1 MDKSFLSKSKS
12 IKFKVLI
19 VPLIIIFLVIFL
31 ISTLCIFEIK
41 SKLIRQMEVDGT
53 SLAKQISSEMG
64 KNSNSMDLLNSSI
77 ETRIKTLGDFIGAN
91 PDKVNNEYLL
101 QLSKQF
107 QVDEINVTDSSG
119 KIIYSNLQSSLGS
132 VFDNKHIS
140 YVVLTG
146 EKTELMEN
154 IRKSRENNN
163 YYKYGYV
170 RKPDGGIVQIGILA
184 NTVQKLST
192 SLETQTLIDEL
203 IANNKEIVYSLYI
216 AKDLKIVAHSDKDR
230 IGKTVDDEGSK
241 AAAVQGKIH
250 AYTYK
255 YKGKIEVYDVAV
267 PVYKNGAQIGAIDI
281 GLSTENVHRTINSMI
296 IITIIVSI
304 IAFAIFS
311 IIMLIVAKKIINSLN
326 ALVKVSKKIANGE
339 LDNKIEMLSND
350 EIGILAGSFKS
361 MSDSLKT
368 TIGNLKNQASR
379 VGSMSFDLTSNADE
393 MTSAANDVTSAIKE
407 VTGGAAQQAN
417 DLVEISN
424 NVSELSKELYNIYN
438 KIANVKE
445 SSQESEEKAKEG
457 KSQIIVLLKS
467 IESIKQSFDT
477 VCEKTAN
484 LNSSVSQVGNITSVI
499 NEISEQT
506 NLLALNAAIEAA
518 RAGEAGK
525 GFAVVA
531 EEVRSL
537 AEQSR
542 ESTGEIQK
550 LVQSISNE
558 TSNVINTSDKVKNL
572 LGNQK
577 HIVDITVV
585 SFEDML
591 NASSKI
597 PLLVKDTYNSIEKTM
612 ESKEIIM
619 DKVESVT
626 AVSQENSASSEE
638 ISASSQE
645 LLTNIE
651 SVSRF
656 AAELN
661 EVAQKLNF
669 ETNKFK
675 I

>member
-77 ETRIKTLGDFIGAN
+77 ETRIKTLGDFIGGN

-477 VCEKTAN
+477 VCEKIAN

>member
-19 VPLIIIFLVIFL
+19 VPLIIIFLVIFS

-241 AAAVQGKIH
+241 AAAVQGKVN

-267 PVYKNGAQIGAIDI
+267 PVYKNGAHIGAIDI
-281 GLSTENVHRTINSMI
+281 GLSTENVHKTINNMI
-296 IITIIVSI
+296 IITTIIAI

-339 LDNKIEMLSND
+339 LDNKIEILSND

-368 TIGNLKNQASR
+368 TIGNLKNEASR
-379 VGSMSFDLTSNADE
+379 VSSMSSDLSNNAEQMAGAADE
-393 MTSAANDVTSAIKE
+393 VTSAVQDVTS
-407 VTGGAAQQAN
+407 GATKQAN
-417 DLVEISN
+417 DLVDVVDNISN
-424 NVSELSKELYNIYN
+424 LSEELQNIYS
-438 KIANVKE
+438 KISCVKE
-445 SSQESEEKAKEG
+445 SSQETEEKAKVG
-457 KSQIIVLLKS
+457 KSQIEILLKS
-467 IESIKQSFDT
+467 IENIKESFDI
-477 VCEKTAN
+477 VSDKIAN
-484 LNSSVSQVGNITSVI
+484 LNSSVSQVGSITDVI

-531 EEVRSL
+531 EEVRTL
-537 AEQSR
+537 AEQSQ
-542 ESTGEIQK
+542 ESTGKIQK
-550 LVQSISNE
+550 LIQSISSE
-558 TSNVINTSDKVKNL
+558 TSNVMSTSEQVKNL
-572 LGNQK
+572 LGRQK
-577 HIVDITVV
+577 DTVNITVA

-591 NASSKI
+591 NASAKI
-597 PLLVKDTYNSIEKTM
+597 SPLVQDTYKSIEKTM
-612 ESKEIIM
+612 ESKETIM
-619 DKVESVT
+619 NKVESVT
-626 AVSQENSASSEE
+626 AVSQETSAASEE
-638 ISASSQE
+638 ISASSE
-645 LLTNIE
+645 EMLANTE
-651 SVSRF
+651 SVSKF
-656 AAELN
+656 ASELN
-661 EVAQKLNF
+661 EVAQELNL